1 MSRRNQNLYGER
13 CHKINEDTELIGTS
27 SERESRKSRRRTICL
42 CTLCSVVLVLVAAA
56 VVTLAVLMLVRNDAA
71 TPDQLPDDPYER
83 ALALLTD
90 YPVIDG
96 YVVQCRG
103 MLVIGGVVWAE
114 LVHHNSCN
122 PLLVASCMASSSL

>member
-42 CTLCSVVLVLVAAA
+42 CTLCSVILVLVAAA
-56 VVTLAVLMLVRNDAA
+56 VVTLAVLILVRNDTT

-96 YVVQCRG
+96 YVVSWDTSDWGRG
-103 MLVIGGVVWAE
+103 LGGAR
-114 LVHHNSCN
+114 
-122 PLLVASCMASSSL
+122 ASSTTIIVVIHY